1 MKRLYIIV
9 EGQTEEAFVKE
20 VLAPYLLGYGIFD
33 VRPIKI
39 TTSKTGKGGFVN
51 YQHVRNDA
59 LKYLKK
65 EPDIVVTTFVD
76 YFRMPTSMPDYQKCT
91 TLPFADDR
99 IDCLEEAMQENIGYS
114 NFVPYIQ
121 KFEFEALLFSDNS
134 GFEAFFDEK
143 IYTATQQIINEF
155 ENPEEINTHPEKAP
169 SKRLESILKNNGE
182 KYEKV
187 DDGNLVAIELGI
199 EKILNA
205 CPRFKNWVDILIVKI
220 KE

>member
-59 LKYLKK
+59 LNYLKK
-65 EPDIVVTTFVD
+65 EIDIVVTTFVD
-76 YFRMPTSMPDYQKCT
+76 YFRMPTSMPNYQKCT
-91 TLPFADDR
+91 TLPFPDDR
-99 IDCLEEAMQENIGYS
+99 IDCLEKAMEENIGYS

-143 IYTATQQIINEF
+143 IYTATQQVINEF

-169 SKRLESILKNNGE
+169 SKRLERILKNNGE

-199 EKILNA
+199 EKILNS
-205 CPRFKNWVDILIVKI
+205 CPRFKNWVDILIEKVK
-220 KE
+220 E